1 MRQEENGISTKFHHE
16 NKDSF
21 LVILFDKNTNLFNS
35 KHLLAAFKGFTTRLS
50 GKARDKVSG
59 DFNCSKMRSY
69 KLSQTR
75 SSTKSE
81 ENTSLYKS
89 R

>member
-1 MRQEENGISTKFHHE
+1 MPQEENGISTKFHNE

-50 GKARDKVSG
+50 RKARDKVSG
-59 DFNCSKMRSY
+59 DFNRSKMRSCL
-69 KLSQTR
+69 LSQTIN
-75 SSTKSE
+75 KI
-81 ENTSLYKS
+81 
-89 R
+89 

>member
-1 MRQEENGISTKFHHE
+1 MRQEENGISTKFHNE

-21 LVILFDKNTNLFNS
+21 LVILFDKSTNLFHS
-35 KHLLAAFKGFTTRLS
+35 KHLLAAFKGFTTRFS

-59 DFNCSKMRSY
+59 DFNYSKMRSY

-75 SSTKSE
+75 RSTKSE
-81 ENTSLYKS
+81 ENTSLYIS